1 MSGTF
6 NILVIL
12 AVTVLVIARQLR
24 ARQLDSEKRVW
35 LIPLILAV
43 LSLRDPALVDPHHQL
58 AAICLIA
65 VGVLVEIALGSAWAW
80 TSRLWQESDGAVWV
94 KGTPAALAAWLGMMV
109 VRGGLYGVGTALG
122 VKQGTSD
129 LLLALAALLLVRGLV
144 LRWRAD
150 RLVAS
155 YRVPTLI
162 D

>member
-1 MSGTF
+1 MSAGF
-6 NILVIL
+6 NVLIVL
-12 AVTVLVIARQLR
+12 AVTILVIARQFR

-43 LSLRDPALVDPHHQL
+43 LSLRDPALVDPHHQV

-65 VGVLVEIALGSAWAW
+65 VGMAVEIALGSVWGW
-80 TSRLWQESDGAVWV
+80 TSRLWRESDGSVWV

-109 VRGGLYGVGTALG
+109 VRGGLYGTGAALG
-122 VKQGTSD
+122 VRQGTSD

-144 LRWRAD
+144 LRWRAE

-155 YRVPTLI
+155 YRVPTLTE
-162 D
+162 